1 MKTLKQNNKRFRNSK
16 NKYKTKHKVYK
27 GAKYNLLTKKNV
39 KNYKKITKLKG
50 GWTIPGWKQVKI
62 LYKLPLLFYKQLN
75 YFIIQTPEF
84 KLFSSGDINNF
95 PDTISNNTLVELIY
109 LFIKNPINT
118 NELVEA
124 VLLMMDYKN
133 VGDKEKK
140 FIDENRKQFITLS
153 LTFFD
158 TFIKQNRVFNI
169 NRLVTIIQQCRD
181 KNADHFIKLLQLDDV
196 ELDFYFPKFN
206 NEKTTEEERVEN
218 TKNKLKLN
226 NIIQPKITSIQYL
239 ITQILNTFSS
249 KCQEI
254 LPKPQSGVEKEELPL
269 FRDIFPKIKKI
280 IAPALEPVETVKTTP
295 VEPAPASAPAPAPA
309 PALTTTLATPAPDP
323 VEPAPVV
330 STPATA
336 PAPAP
341 EPTQEPAPATATTTG
356 EPEPTVEKAPD
367 TGGSRNNKKFK
378 NKIKKSKKH
387 NKNSSSR
394 KNKNTKK
401 H

>member
-16 NKYKTKHKVYK
+16 NKYKTKHKVSK

-39 KNYKKITKLKG
+39 KKYKKITKLKG
-50 GWTIPGWKQVKI
+50 GWTIPGWSQLKI
-62 LYKLPLLFYKQLN
+62 FSALPIIFVYKLNSLLTE
-75 YFIIQTPEF
+75 TPEF
-84 KLFSSGDINNF
+84 QLFKINKI
-95 PDTISNNTLVELIY
+95 PDTISNDTLVKLID
-109 LFIKNPINT
+109 LFKSNPNRS
-118 NELVEA
+118 NDLVKA
-124 VLLMMDYKN
+124 VLIMMNYGN
-133 VGDKEKK
+133 DKDVKK
-140 FIDENRKQFITLS
+140 FIDENRQQFIDLY

-169 NRLVTIIQQCRD
+169 NGLVKIIKMCRD
-181 KNADHFIKLLQLDDV
+181 NDNNNNNNAGYFIKLLLLDDV

-206 NEKTTEEERVEN
+206 NEKTTEEEKAEN
-218 TKNKLKLN
+218 TKNKQKLN
-226 NIIQPKITSIQYL
+226 NIIQPKIISIQYL

-254 LPKPQSGVEKEELPL
+254 LPKPKSGVEKEELPL
-269 FRDIFPKIKKI
+269 FRDIFPKIKEI
-280 IAPALEPVETVKTTP
+280 IAPAPVG
-295 VEPAPASAPAPAPA
+295 PASEPAPAPA
-309 PALTTTLATPAPDP
+309 PASEPAS
-323 VEPAPVV
+323 EPAPVG
-330 STPATA
+330 PAS
-336 PAPAP
+336 
-341 EPTQEPAPATATTTG
+341 EPAPALAPESEPVPEEPVPEPVVSTTT
-356 EPEPTVEKAPD
+356 VAPD